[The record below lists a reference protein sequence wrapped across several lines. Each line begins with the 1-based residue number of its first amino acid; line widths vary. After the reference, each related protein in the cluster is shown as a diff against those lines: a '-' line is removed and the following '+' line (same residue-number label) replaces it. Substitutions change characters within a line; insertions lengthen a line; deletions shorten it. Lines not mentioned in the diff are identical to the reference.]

1 MRVKVKICGITNL
14 EDAGAAVDYGVD
26 ALGFIF
32 AEASPRFVTPSMAGE
47 IIRELPPFVT
57 PVGVFVNHRRE
68 EVLRMVK
75 ESGVR
80 ALQFHGEESPEDIA
94 GYLLPVYKAFRISD
108 GFQPS
113 TLSAYPTNAYLLDT
127 LVNGRYAWTGK
138 PFNWEIAAEAARYG
152 RIILSG
158 GLTPENVREAVRVA
172 RPYAVDVSS
181 GVEVSPGKKDSR
193 KIRQLFA
200 ALKTI

>member
-14 EDAGAAVDYGVD
+14 EDAVAAVDNGAD
-26 ALGFIF
+26 SLGFIF
-32 AEASPRFVTPSMAGE
+32 AEASPRFVTASMAGE

-80 ALQFHGEESPEDIA
+80 ALQFHGEESPEDVA

-113 TLSAYPTNAYLLDT
+113 ALSAYPTNAYLLDT
-127 LVNGRYAWTGK
+127 LVNGRYGGTGK

>member
-14 EDAGAAVDYGVD
+14 EDAVAAADNGAD

-32 AEASPRFVTPSMAGE
+32 AEASPRFVTPSMAGK

-75 ESGVR
+75 ESGVQV
-80 ALQFHGEESPEDIA
+80 LQFHGDESPEDVA
-94 GYLLPVYKAFRISD
+94 GYLLPGYKAFRISD

-113 TLSAYPTNAYLLDT
+113 VLSAYPTNAYLLDT
-127 LVNGRYAWTGK
+127 LVNGRYGGTGK

-158 GLTPENVREAVRVA
+158 GLAPENVREAVRVA
-172 RPYAVDVSS
+172 CPYAVDVSS

-193 KIRQLFA
+193 KIEQFFA